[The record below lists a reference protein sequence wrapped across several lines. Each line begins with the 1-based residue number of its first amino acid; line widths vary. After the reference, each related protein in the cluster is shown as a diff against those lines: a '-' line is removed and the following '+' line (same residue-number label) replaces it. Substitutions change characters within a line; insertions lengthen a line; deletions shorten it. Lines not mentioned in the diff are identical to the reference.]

1 MCGISGYA
9 GTHRPEL
16 LESMHRAMS
25 HRGPDD
31 FGIWA
36 DPNAKVGFGHRR
48 LSIIDL
54 SAAGHQPMF
63 NARGDIAICFNGE
76 IYDFEE
82 HREKLI
88 AKGHQFKSRTD
99 TEVLIYLYQ
108 EHGPDFLKMI
118 NGMFALAIWD
128 ARERRMLLARD
139 HAGIKPLY
147 YWRDGEKL
155 YFASEVK
162 SLLRIPEIPR
172 RLARERISEFLT
184 FLWVPGE
191 HTLLEGIEK
200 LEPGCCLT
208 WQDGRVSTRR
218 WFEMAYEPDHGP
230 SEAQWI
236 EQVHDTFMRTTRRQM
251 VSDVPL
257 GAFLSG
263 GADSSSIV
271 ACMRKSFPEREIKCY
286 TARFAE
292 GDMQRDQMIDDFPY
306 AERVAQRLNVK
317 LQSFVLEPKL
327 MELLPKMVYHL
338 DEPDADPAILPS
350 YLISKLA
357 REDGT
362 TVLLSGT
369 GGDEV
374 FFGYRSHQ
382 AYRHYQKFDSLPR
395 WLTRGTLGA
404 VQAVSERIFGAQQAL
419 SRRVRKF
426 RRAIG
431 ARGLERHMALVDWS
445 SPATRK
451 RLWTSEL
458 ARQVNGENPPASLV
472 RYFNEF
478 RGTGELNRHSHVLIQ
493 TFLAAHN
500 FLYTD
505 KSSMAASIEV
515 RVPFLDLELMRLCAR
530 IPEEYKLRGD
540 TTKYVLKKAMEPYV
554 GADILYRSKTGFGV
568 PLRKWMS
575 EDLGP
580 LVADCLSETRLRQRG
595 LFEPAAVQRIL
606 AENDANRADHAY
618 LIYSLLSLELWMQT
632 FIDRAGVEVV
642 A

>member
-1 MCGISGYA
+1 
-9 GTHRPEL
+9 
-16 LESMHRAMS
+16 
-25 HRGPDD
+25 
-31 FGIWA
+31 
-36 DPNAKVGFGHRR
+36 
-48 LSIIDL
+48 
-54 SAAGHQPMF
+54 
-63 NARGDIAICFNGE
+63 
-76 IYDFEE
+76 
-82 HREKLI
+82 
-88 AKGHQFKSRTD
+88 
-99 TEVLIYLYQ
+99 
-108 EHGPDFLKMI
+108 
-118 NGMFALAIWD
+118 
-128 ARERRMLLARD
+128 
-139 HAGIKPLY
+139 
-147 YWRDGEKL
+147 
-155 YFASEVK
+155 
-162 SLLRIPEIPR
+162 
-172 RLARERISEFLT
+172 
-184 FLWVPGE
+184 
-191 HTLLEGIEK
+191 
-200 LEPGCCLT
+200 
-208 WQDGRVSTRR
+208 
-218 WFEMAYEPDHGP
+218 
-230 SEAQWI
+230 
-236 EQVHDTFMRTTRRQM
+236 
-251 VSDVPL
+251 
-257 GAFLSG
+257 
-263 GADSSSIV
+263 
-271 ACMRKSFPEREIKCY
+271 MRKSFPEREIKCY

-404 VQAVSERIFGAQQAL
+404 VQAVSERMFGAQQAL

-451 RLWTSEL
+451 QLWTSEL

-478 RGTGELNRHSHVLIQ
+478 RGSGELNRHSHVLIQ

-606 AENDANRADHAY
+606 ADNAANRADHAY